1 MYIVRYA
8 DDFKIFCRNFND
20 AKKVFTASKLW
31 LKDRLKLDINEEK
44 SKVINLKKQYSEFLG
59 FKIRATLKGNKYVIK
74 SHMKDKAIKTECEK
88 LKKIIKEIR
97 CPKNGIEEYKMIQK
111 YNSTVLGIHNYYQ
124 VATHISADCNRV
136 LRKTLGKRVKKEGSP
151 EGFIKTKYGKSKQLR
166 YIHETAIIPIGYIQT
181 KNPRY
186 KNRKVNKYTVEG
198 RALMYDP
205 LQLNM
210 SIVFKMMRT
219 IEVNRSI
226 EYSDNRISKYC
237 AQRGKCAVTG
247 KVMEYENIHCHH
259 IKPKYLGGTDEYSN
273 LIIIDKDIHILI
285 HATRAETI
293 KKYVELLKCDGK
305 QLEKINNMRILAG
318 NNAI

>member
-1 MYIVRYA
+1 
-8 DDFKIFCRNFND
+8 
-20 AKKVFTASKLW
+20 
-31 LKDRLKLDINEEK
+31 
-44 SKVINLKKQYSEFLG
+44 
-59 FKIRATLKGNKYVIK
+59 
-74 SHMKDKAIKTECEK
+74 MKDKAIKTECEK

-124 VATHISADCNRV
+124 VATHISADCKKIAFIINRV